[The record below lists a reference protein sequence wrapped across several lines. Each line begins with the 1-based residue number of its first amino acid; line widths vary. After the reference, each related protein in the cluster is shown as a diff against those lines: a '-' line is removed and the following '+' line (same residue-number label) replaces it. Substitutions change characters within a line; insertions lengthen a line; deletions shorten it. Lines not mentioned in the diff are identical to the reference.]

1 MRQKGLQGAEPC
13 GKPRRTTRAD
23 PTAHVSALLVG
34 LVAEDSAADDPCGG
48 IGVREPVLAIH

>member
-23 PTAHVSALLVG
+23 PRLTYL
-34 LVAEDSAADDPCGG
+34 CC
-48 IGVREPVLAIH
+48 